1 MKEKKTCYSCFA
13 NLDSKEEGAYVEANG
28 KYLCPECIC
37 KISVKFSKQQAWDLY
52 FKAQGLEGVE
62 ECK

>member
-13 NLDSKEEGAYVEANG
+13 NLDNDREGAYVEANG
-28 KYLCPECIC
+28 KYLCPECLC
-37 KISVKFSKQQAWDLY
+37 KISVKFSKQQVWDLY
-52 FKAQGLEGVE
+52 FKAPAIEEVQ